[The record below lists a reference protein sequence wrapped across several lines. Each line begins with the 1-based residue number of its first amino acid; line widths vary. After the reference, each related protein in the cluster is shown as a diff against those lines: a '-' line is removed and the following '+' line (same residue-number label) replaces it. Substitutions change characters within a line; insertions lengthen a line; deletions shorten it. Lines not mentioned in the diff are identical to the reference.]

1 MTTVKLL
8 TAVMEYDEGDV
19 SIRLIG
25 AFEEIREVAWDEK
38 FLLTIGRDRG
48 DIVISI
54 SLPNNAC
61 SGLAPESAQDDSVGS
76 GASH

>member
-48 DIVISI
+48 DIVISM
-54 SLPNNAC
+54 SLPNNAYR
-61 SGLAPESAQDDSVGS
+61 GLAPESAQDDSVGS